1 MALIRH
7 NVQSKYYILL
17 LFALLRLS
25 SFAQGDKLF
34 QQLEQLKKTIRQS
47 TMSDSAKV
55 FSNGAKA
62 IRIARELNAKG
73 EEGLIYQY
81 YGSFY
86 YYSNDYKNANKYF
99 RKSITTAEQCGDLKL
114 KNSTQIRLAFM
125 LAETDIFKA
134 EDEFNRLLKQAKK
147 HGFVENSI
155 EVYNGLGI
163 LYEDRMMA
171 DKAIEYYLKGLKIA
185 EKHKK
190 KYFIS
195 FLLNNLGLLKYE
207 NKQYEDSR
215 KDLLRGLRL
224 AIEEKEYR
232 LIGNLHN
239 NLGLVYREL
248 KDYKASIKHF
258 HETVSITEKLG
269 FPFGIG
275 AAFINLGDCY
285 NLDGDY
291 EKGMLYADSAIAI
304 FSQFDDLEYLGIA
317 YLLKSGLYT
326 KQNKLNE
333 ARDCVAKVLAL
344 HEQRPSIT
352 NYINTF
358 EVRSEISEKS
368 GDYKT
373 ALNLK
378 TRFYELSD
386 SIELIANKDKMS
398 ELQVLYGQKRIE
410 SQLAQEK
417 TKNKLSDK
425 NRELESA
432 QWRLILIIFTAISV
446 FIVGFLYIRYVRN
459 SRKQQVLFSQRLI
472 QQIDEERSRIS
483 GDLHDNI
490 GQLLSVVK
498 SKINMY
504 NTGLIHEITDLDKE
518 VGEVINQTR
527 TISHQLHPSSLEKLG
542 LERSINGL
550 MERTQTNTDIICSSH
565 FAVPTDQLDIEI
577 QTQLYRISQ
586 ECINNTIKHAN
597 AASLKI
603 TLKEEDGMYIYK
615 YRDNGIGFSGSSF
628 ANGIG
633 MMTIKE
639 RVHKINGKLN
649 VISDQQKGMQLIIKF
664 R

>member
-1 MALIRH
+1 MR
-7 NVQSKYYILL
+7 SKYYILL
-17 LFALLRLS
+17 FFAVLQLS
-25 SFAQGDKLF
+25 SFAQGNKLF
-34 QQLEQLKKTIRQS
+34 HQLEQLKKTIRQS

-62 IRIARELNAKG
+62 IRIARELKSKG

-86 YYSNDYKNANKYF
+86 YYSNDYKNANMYF
-99 RKSITTAEQCGDLKL
+99 QKSISIAEQCGDLKL
-114 KNSTQIRLAFM
+114 KNSTQIRLAFIQ
-125 LAETDIFKA
+125 AETDIFKA

-147 HGFVENSI
+147 HRFVENSI

-163 LYEDRMMA
+163 LYEDRMMD
-171 DKAIEYYLKGLKIA
+171 DKAIEYYLEGLKIA
-185 EKHKK
+185 EKHNK
-190 KYFIS
+190 KYFIA

-224 AIEEKEYR
+224 AIGEKEYR

-258 HETVSITEKLG
+258 HETVAITEKQG

-275 AAFINLGDCY
+275 AAFINLGNCY
-285 NLDGDY
+285 SLDGNY
-291 EKGMLYADSAIAI
+291 EQGLLYADSAVTI
-304 FSQFDDLEYLGIA
+304 FSQFDDLEYLGIV
-317 YLLKSGLYT
+317 YLLKSGIYT
-326 KQNKLNE
+326 KQNKLND
-333 ARDCVAKVLAL
+333 ARAYVDKVLSL

-358 EVRSEISEKS
+358 QVRSDIYEKS
-368 GDYKT
+368 GEYKK
-373 ALNLK
+373 ALDFK
-378 TRFYELSD
+378 TRFHELSD
-386 SIELIANKDKMS
+386 SVELITNKDKLAD
-398 ELQVLYGQKRIE
+398 LQVLYGRKRIE
-410 SQLAQEK
+410 AQLVQEK
-417 TKNKLSDK
+417 TKTKLSDK
-425 NRELESA
+425 NRELESTK
-432 QWRLILIIFTAISV
+432 WRLILIGLIAISLLV
-446 FIVGFLYIRYVRN
+446 LGFLYIRYVRK
-459 SRKQQVLFSQRLI
+459 SREQQVLFSQRLI
-472 QQIDEERSRIS
+472 EQIDEERSRIS

-550 MERTQTNTDIICSSH
+550 MERTQANTDIICSVH
-565 FAVPTDQLDIEI
+565 FAVSNDQLSIEV

-586 ECINNTIKHAN
+586 ECINNTIKHAK

-603 TLKEEDGMYIYK
+603 TLKEEDGSYIYK
-615 YRDNGIGFSGSSF
+615 YRDNGIGFSSSTF
-628 ANGIG
+628 SNGIG

-649 VISDQQKGMQLIIKF
+649 VISDQQKGMQLVIKF

>member
-1 MALIRH
+1 MR
-7 NVQSKYYILL
+7 SKYYILL
-17 LFALLRLS
+17 FFALIQVPAL
-25 SFAQGDKLF
+25 AQGDRLYN
-34 QQLEQLKKTIRQS
+34 QLEQLKKTIRQS
-47 TMSDSAKV
+47 TMFDSAKV

-62 IRIARELNAKG
+62 IRIARELHAKG

-86 YYSNDYKNANKYF
+86 YYSNDYKNARKYF
-99 RKSITTAEQCGDLKL
+99 QKSIATAEQCGDLKL

-125 LAETDIFKA
+125 QAETDIFKG

-147 HGFVENSI
+147 HGFIENSI
-155 EVYNGLGI
+155 EIYNGLGI

-171 DKAIEYYLKGLKIA
+171 DKAIEYYLEGLKIA
-185 EKHKK
+185 EKHNK

-207 NKQYEDSR
+207 NKQYEEAR

-224 AIEEKEYR
+224 AIGEKEYR

-248 KDYKASIKHF
+248 KDYKASIRHF
-258 HETVSITEKLG
+258 HETVEITEKQG

-291 EKGMLYADSAIAI
+291 ATGMLYTDSAIAI
-304 FSQFDDLEYLGIA
+304 FSQFDDQEYLGIA
-317 YLLKSGLYT
+317 YLLKSSLYT
-326 KQNKLNE
+326 RQNKLKD
-333 ARDCVAKVLAL
+333 AWAYVDKVLEL
-344 HEQRPSIT
+344 HKQRPSIT

-358 EVRSEISEKS
+358 EVRSEIYEKT
-368 GDYKT
+368 GNYKK
-373 ALNLK
+373 ALEFK
-378 TRFYELSD
+378 DRFHELSD
-386 SIELIANKDKMS
+386 SIELIANKDKMN
-398 ELQVLYGQKRIE
+398 ELQVLYGRKRIE

-432 QWRLILIIFTAISV
+432 EWRLILIV
-446 FIVGFLYIRYVRN
+446 FSAVSLLVLGFLYIRYVRK
-459 SRKQQVLFSQRLI
+459 SRRQQVLFSQRLI

-504 NTGLIHEITDLDKE
+504 NTGLISEITDLDKE

-550 MERTQTNTDIICSSH
+550 MERTQANTDIICSMH
-565 FAVPTDQLDIEI
+565 FAIPSDQLNIEV

-603 TLKEEDGMYIYK
+603 TLKEEDGTYIYK

-628 ANGIG
+628 SNGIG
-633 MMTIKE
+633 MMTIRE
-639 RVHKINGKLN
+639 RVNKINGKLN
-649 VISDQQKGMQLIIKF
+649 VISDQQKGMQLVIKF

>member
-1 MALIRH
+1 VH
-7 NVQSKYYILL
+7 SKYYILL
-17 LFALLRLS
+17 VFAVLQLS
-25 SFAQGDKLF
+25 SFAQGNKLF
-34 QQLEQLKKTIRQS
+34 HQLEQLKKTIRQS
-47 TMSDSAKV
+47 TLSDSAKV

-62 IRIARELNAKG
+62 IKIARELHSKG

-86 YYSNDYKNANKYF
+86 YYSNDYENANKYF
-99 RKSITTAEQCGDLKL
+99 QKSISIAEQCGDLKL
-114 KNSTQIRLAFM
+114 KNSTQIRLAFIQ
-125 LAETDIFKA
+125 AETDIFKA

-147 HGFVENSI
+147 HQFVENSI

-163 LYEDRMMA
+163 LYEDRMMD
-171 DKAIEYYLKGLKIA
+171 DKAIEYYLEGLKIA
-185 EKHKK
+185 EKYKK
-190 KYFIS
+190 KYFIG

-207 NKQYEDSR
+207 NKQYEDAR

-224 AIEEKEYR
+224 AIDEKEYR

-258 HETVSITEKLG
+258 HETVEITEKQG

-275 AAFINLGDCY
+275 AAFINLGNCY
-285 NLDGDY
+285 SLDGNY
-291 EKGMLYADSAIAI
+291 EEGLLYADSAVAI

-317 YLLKSGLYT
+317 YLLKSGIYT

-333 ARDCVAKVLAL
+333 ARAYVNKVLAL

-358 EVRSEISEKS
+358 QVRSDIYEKS
-368 GDYKT
+368 GEYKK
-373 ALNLK
+373 ALDFK
-378 TRFYELSD
+378 TRFHELSD
-386 SIELIANKDKMS
+386 SIELITNKDKMAD
-398 ELQVLYGQKRIE
+398 LQVLYGRKRIE
-410 SQLAQEK
+410 AQLAQEK
-417 TKNKLSDK
+417 TKTKLSDK
-425 NRELESA
+425 NRELESTK
-432 QWRLILIIFTAISV
+432 WRLILIGLIATSLLV
-446 FIVGFLYIRYVRN
+446 LGFLYIRYVRK
-459 SRKQQVLFSQRLI
+459 SREQQVLFSQRLI

-504 NTGLIHEITDLDKE
+504 NNGVIQEITDLEKE

-542 LERSINGL
+542 LERSLNGL
-550 MERTQTNTDIICSSH
+550 LEHTQANTDIICSMH
-565 FAVPTDQLDIEI
+565 FAVPNDQLGIDI

-603 TLKEEDGMYIYK
+603 TLKEEDGTYIYK
-615 YRDNGIGFSGSSF
+615 YRDNGIGFSGATFS
-628 ANGIG
+628 NGIG

-639 RVHKINGKLN
+639 RVHKMNGKLN
-649 VISDQQKGMQLIIKF
+649 VISDQQKGIQLIIKF